1 MSWFERRRH
10 RAVEALR
17 GEPAVVL
24 DQPSDGEVDLVAG
37 SEVEDT
43 TDLAAEPSSTREA
56 HDPGALP
63 PITGRAGRYVI
74 TDGTGA
80 QVGTILGDYV
90 IGFTVQCWGVN
101 RTFSDMESAM
111 SAIALESQNRASARL
126 LKAS

>member
-17 GEPAVVL
+17 GEAPVVFEAPVGL
-24 DQPSDGEVDLVAG
+24 ELSHAADR
-37 SEVEDT
+37 EVEDM
-43 TDLAAEPSSTREA
+43 TDVAVEPTE
-56 HDPGALP
+56 PGDVLGSGAMP
-63 PITGRAGRYVI
+63 KVTGRAGRYVV
-74 TDGTGA
+74 TDDTGA

-90 IGFTVQCWGVN
+90 IGFTVDCWSVK

-111 SAIALESQNRASARL
+111 AAIAVESQARTAAGL